1 MTITTIAC
9 RSQSGKLFKNVPE
22 SDVMSEPGERRD
34 DFEDLPFGSSV
45 LEKERVAL
53 LPLTILRLLSKRR
66 HAELGRG
73 RQEKQEAQL
82 DACWWRDS
90 RSRE

>member
-1 MTITTIAC
+1 M
-9 RSQSGKLFKNVPE
+9 PE

-34 DFEDLPFGSSV
+34 DFEDFEDLPSGSSV

-66 HAELGRG
+66 HAELG
-73 RQEKQEAQL
+73 
-82 DACWWRDS
+82 
-90 RSRE
+90 